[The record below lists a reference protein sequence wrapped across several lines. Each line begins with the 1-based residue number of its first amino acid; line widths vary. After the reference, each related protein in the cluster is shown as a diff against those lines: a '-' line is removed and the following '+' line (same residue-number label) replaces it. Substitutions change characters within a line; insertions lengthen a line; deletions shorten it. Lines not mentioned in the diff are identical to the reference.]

1 MMSLVETLVN
11 VAVGF
16 LISLMSQIVIFHA
29 YDVRLSLGDN
39 VAITLWFTVISVV
52 RSYTIRRVFNQWRQK
67 NANQS
72 T

>member
-39 VAITLWFTVISVV
+39 VAITLWFTAISVA
-52 RSYTIRRVFNQWRQK
+52 RSYTIRRLFNRWRQK
-67 NANQS
+67 NEHQS
-72 T
+72 P